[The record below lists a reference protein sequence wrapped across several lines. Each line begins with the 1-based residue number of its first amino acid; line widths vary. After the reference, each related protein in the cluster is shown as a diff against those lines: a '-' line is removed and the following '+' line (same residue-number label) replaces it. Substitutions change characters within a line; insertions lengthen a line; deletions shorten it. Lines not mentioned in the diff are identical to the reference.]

1 VLLQLERLTKSFSER
16 TVVDEVTLEIE
27 AGEFVCL
34 LGPSGCGKTTTLRM
48 IGGFTVPDSGRVLI
62 EGTDMARVP
71 ANLRPTSTVFQS
83 YALFPH
89 MSALKNVSYGL
100 KTRRVPRKEMELRA
114 LEMLAMVGL
123 ESQAHLSVATLSGG
137 EQQRLALAR
146 SLIINPKVLLL
157 DEPLSNL
164 DAQLRERMRREIRMI
179 QSRLGIT
186 TVHVTHDQEEALGI
200 ADRVVVMNEGR
211 IEQVGAPREVYERP
225 ASRFVAGFIGRGS
238 FISQPNG
245 GDELFV
251 RPEHIE
257 LNSSGDGAPGTVTHV
272 QFSGPVVTYFVQTER
287 GSLQVDVPLE
297 RDQAH
302 AVGSTVV
309 CGIRSASHIGV

>member
-1 VLLQLERLTKSFSER
+1 MLLQLERLTKSFSGR
-16 TVVDEVTLEIE
+16 TVVDEFTLEIE

-48 IGGFTVPDSGRVLI
+48 IGGFTAPDSGRVLI
-62 EGTDMARVP
+62 EGTDVARMP

-89 MSALKNVSYGL
+89 MSALRNVSYGL
-100 KTRRVPRKEMELRA
+100 KTRRVPSKEIESRS
-114 LEMLAMVGL
+114 LEMLSMVGL

-164 DAQLRERMRREIRMI
+164 DAQLRERMRREIRII

-200 ADRVVVMNEGR
+200 ADRIVVMNEGR
-211 IEQVGAPREVYERP
+211 IEQVGAPRAVYKHP

-238 FISQPNG
+238 FISQPDG
-245 GDELFV
+245 GTELFV
-251 RPEHIE
+251 RPEHVG
-257 LNSSGDGAPGTVTHV
+257 LHDSGDGVPGTLTHV
-272 QFSGPVVTYFVQTER
+272 QFAGPVVTYFVQTEL

-297 RDQAH
+297 RDQSH

-309 CGIRSASHIGV
+309 CDIRTASHIGA